1 MNRNSEIF
9 QALDRIGQTC
19 VESALPEWKREA
31 KRTSQKKCDPIPDDH
46 EMMRRI
52 CVAIAFSQGAQ
63 SKLIEKLI
71 VKPVFSEAFANF
83 DVNRLAQKN
92 PETIRRHFWKSLGH
106 MRFKGKVDAM
116 VRGATVMR
124 DLAKEYGSFAEYLKS
139 FQIPQRLKSGGD
151 VDQFWKGF
159 LCLRADLR
167 SRKMPFFQNTTS
179 LLQLLL
185 DLDHDAV
192 KPDLIIMRLA
202 RRIGM
207 VEKETGEANLQEV
220 VRKVQEYSISRE
232 VRASLVDL
240 QMLAFGGQSS
250 ASQLLSERFCPAS
263 DPCENRDCV
272 IGRKGL
278 CNAYANLYV

>member
-1 MNRNSEIF
+1 MDRSCQAFE
-9 QALDRIGQTC
+9 ALDLIGQVC
-19 VESALPEWKREA
+19 AESGVPDWKREA
-31 KRTSQKKCDPIPDDH
+31 RRTSKKRRDPIPDDQ

-63 SKLIEKLI
+63 SRLIEKLI
-71 VKPVFSEAFANF
+71 DKPVFSEAFANF
-83 DVNRLAQKN
+83 DVDRLARQK
-92 PETIRRHFWKSLGH
+92 PEAIRRRYWKSLGH

-116 VRGATVMR
+116 VNAARVMR
-124 DLAKEYGSFAEYLKS
+124 DLAVEHGSFAEYLKGS
-139 FQIPQRLKSGGD
+139 QIPQRLKSEGD
-151 VDQFWKGF
+151 IDKFWEGF
-159 LCLRADLR
+159 LLLRADLR

-207 VEKETGEANLQEV
+207 IEKETGEANLQEV
-220 VRKVQEYSISRE
+220 VRQVQKFAISRGM
-232 VRASLVDL
+232 RASLVDL

-250 ASQLLSERFCPAS
+250 ASLLLSEKFCPAS
-263 DPCENRDCV
+263 DPCQNPKCG
-272 IGRKGL
+272 IGRIGL
-278 CNAYANLYV
+278 CNAFDLS

>member
-1 MNRNSEIF
+1 
-9 QALDRIGQTC
+9 
-19 VESALPEWKREA
+19 
-31 KRTSQKKCDPIPDDH
+31 
-46 EMMRRI
+46 MMRRI

-63 SKLIEKLI
+63 SRLIEKLI
-71 VKPVFSEAFANF
+71 DRPVFSEAFANF
-83 DVNRLAQKN
+83 DIDRLARKK
-92 PETIRRHFWKSLGH
+92 PEAIRRRYWKSLGH

-116 VRGATVMR
+116 VNAAKVMR
-124 DLAKEYGSFAEYLKS
+124 DLAMEHGSFAEYLKS
-139 FQIPQRLKSGGD
+139 FQIPQRLKSEGD
-151 VDQFWKGF
+151 VDQFWEG
-159 LCLRADLR
+159 LLLLRADLR

-220 VRKVQEYSISRE
+220 VRQVQKFAISRGM
-232 VRASLVDL
+232 RASLVDL
-240 QMLAFGGQSS
+240 QILAFGGQSS
-250 ASQLLSERFCPAS
+250 ASQLLSRRFCPAS

-278 CNAYANLYV
+278 CNAFANLYV

>member
-1 MNRNSEIF
+1 MDRSCQAFE
-9 QALDRIGQTC
+9 ALDLIGQVC
-19 VESALPEWKREA
+19 VESGVPDWKLEA
-31 KRTSQKKCDPIPDDH
+31 KRTSKKRRDPIPDDQ

-63 SKLIEKLI
+63 SRLIDKLID
-71 VKPVFSEAFANF
+71 KPVFSEAFANF
-83 DVNRLAQKN
+83 DVDRLARQK
-92 PETIRRHFWKSLGH
+92 PEAIRRRHWKSLGH

-116 VRGATVMR
+116 VNAARVMR
-124 DLAKEYGSFAEYLKS
+124 DLAVEHGSFAEYLKG
-139 FQIPQRLKSGGD
+139 FQIPQRLKSVDD
-151 VDQFWKGF
+151 VDKFWEGF
-159 LCLRADLR
+159 LLLRADLR

-220 VRKVQEYSISRE
+220 VRQVQIFAVSRG

-250 ASQLLSERFCPAS
+250 ASLLLSEKFCPAS
-263 DPCENRDCV
+263 DPCKKRECG
-272 IGRKGL
+272 IGRIGL
-278 CNAYANLYV
+278 CNAFNLS